1 MWVLVTAIV
10 TASLLGSMHCV
21 GMCGPLAIWA
31 SGASE
36 KASRG
41 RVIASTSL
49 YHVGRLITYMIAGL
63 IAGGIGSLVEIGGQ
77 TLGFQL
83 VAARIVGTIMILIGL
98 WKLASMWLP
107 QRRKEVSGPQPSRIG
122 GMLVKLRPLIFG
134 LPPSGR
140 ALATGLLTTLLP
152 CGWLYLFALVAAG
165 TGDPMTGAI
174 AMAAFWVGTVPA
186 LTALIAGTQTLS
198 RRFVQFIPTATA
210 VLLIVTGGVTA
221 SGRGFAN
228 LHSMS
233 EIKGSVEISGN
244 GSLGESTTGT
254 ASVGDRINALVQ
266 TPLPCCGCV
275 GEKKCDLPEASAN
288 DSTTAGSATTQSATA
303 QSATTESATTESLD
317 P

>member
-21 GMCGPLAIWA
+21 GMCGPLAVWA

-36 KASRG
+36 KAPRG

-49 YHVGRLITYMIAGL
+49 YHVGRLVTYMIAGL

-83 VAARIVGTIMILIGL
+83 MAARIVGTAMILIGV
-98 WKLASMWLP
+98 WKLASLWVP
-107 QRRKEVSGPQPSRIG
+107 QRRKEVSAPRPSRIG
-122 GMLVKLRPLIFG
+122 GMLVKLRPMIFS

-174 AMAAFWVGTVPA
+174 VMAAFWVGTVPA

-198 RRFVQFIPTATA
+198 RKFVQFIPTATA

-228 LHSMS
+228 LSSMS
-233 EIKGSVEISGN
+233 EMEGVAKITDNAN
-244 GSLGESTTGT
+244 GGQSTTG
-254 ASVGDRINALVQ
+254 AALMGDRIDALVE
-266 TPLPCCGCV
+266 TPLPCCACL
-275 GEKKCDLPEASAN
+275 GEKKCDLPKSPTT
-288 DSTTAGSATTQSATA
+288 DSPNSKPIISEPATL
-303 QSATTESATTESLD
+303 EPLH